1 MRSKKTFYNISSNL
15 LLQIIIIIYGFVV
28 PKIIIVHFGS
38 SVNGLVS
45 SIAQFLGYI
54 ALLESGFGPVV
65 KSVLYKPIAKKNKQ
79 EITNI
84 LSASEK
90 FFRVISRV
98 FIVYIILLG
107 VLYPLL
113 INNEFDFVFTCSLII
128 IISISSL
135 TEYYF
140 GMTYNLYL
148 QAEQKNYIASS
159 IQCVL
164 YIINILLV
172 LLLVKLNS
180 SIHVIKLIT
189 GLVFIIRPIIQNYY
203 VKKKYGINLKKADNN
218 FQIKQKWDGLVQH
231 IAYVIHSNT
240 DITVL
245 TIFTT
250 LKEVSVYSVYY
261 MVVKGVRAIIQS
273 FTNGMDAFFGG
284 MIAKNENLVRDFSA
298 YEILYFGVVTIFYS
312 CTFVLLVPF
321 INVYTLGITDAN
333 YIRYTFAYLL
343 VISEVIYAIRIPY
356 SSIIFAA
363 GHFKETKKGA
373 IVEAITNITI
383 SIILVQFY
391 GIIGVIIGT
400 IVSMLIRTSEFI
412 YHSNK
417 FILKR
422 NIFDSLKKIIC
433 IVITVLI
440 VWLLSSEIITF
451 KEVSYIS
458 WFINAIIIFVIAL
471 FITILINLVINYK
484 QCKDILRVLKNRI
497 EKVKRQ

>member
-189 GLVFIIRPIIQNYY
+189 GLVFIIRPIIQNY
-203 VKKKYGINLKKADNN
+203 
-218 FQIKQKWDGLVQH
+218 
-231 IAYVIHSNT
+231 
-240 DITVL
+240 
-245 TIFTT
+245 
-250 LKEVSVYSVYY
+250 
-261 MVVKGVRAIIQS
+261 
-273 FTNGMDAFFGG
+273 
-284 MIAKNENLVRDFSA
+284 
-298 YEILYFGVVTIFYS
+298 
-312 CTFVLLVPF
+312 
-321 INVYTLGITDAN
+321 
-333 YIRYTFAYLL
+333 
-343 VISEVIYAIRIPY
+343 
-356 SSIIFAA
+356 
-363 GHFKETKKGA
+363 
-373 IVEAITNITI
+373 
-383 SIILVQFY
+383 
-391 GIIGVIIGT
+391 
-400 IVSMLIRTSEFI
+400 
-412 YHSNK
+412 
-417 FILKR
+417 
-422 NIFDSLKKIIC
+422 
-433 IVITVLI
+433 
-440 VWLLSSEIITF
+440 
-451 KEVSYIS
+451 
-458 WFINAIIIFVIAL
+458 
-471 FITILINLVINYK
+471 
-484 QCKDILRVLKNRI
+484 
-497 EKVKRQ
+497 

>member
-1 MRSKKTFYNISSNL
+1 
-15 LLQIIIIIYGFVV
+15 
-28 PKIIIVHFGS
+28 
-38 SVNGLVS
+38 
-45 SIAQFLGYI
+45 
-54 ALLESGFGPVV
+54 
-65 KSVLYKPIAKKNKQ
+65 
-79 EITNI
+79 
-84 LSASEK
+84 
-90 FFRVISRV
+90 
-98 FIVYIILLG
+98 
-107 VLYPLL
+107 
-113 INNEFDFVFTCSLII
+113 
-128 IISISSL
+128 
-135 TEYYF
+135 
-140 GMTYNLYL
+140 
-148 QAEQKNYIASS
+148 
-159 IQCVL
+159 
-164 YIINILLV
+164 
-172 LLLVKLNS
+172 
-180 SIHVIKLIT
+180 
-189 GLVFIIRPIIQNYY
+189 
-203 VKKKYGINLKKADNN
+203 
-218 FQIKQKWDGLVQH
+218 
-231 IAYVIHSNT
+231 
-240 DITVL
+240 
-245 TIFTT
+245 
-250 LKEVSVYSVYY
+250 

-497 EKVKRQ
+497 EKVKIQ